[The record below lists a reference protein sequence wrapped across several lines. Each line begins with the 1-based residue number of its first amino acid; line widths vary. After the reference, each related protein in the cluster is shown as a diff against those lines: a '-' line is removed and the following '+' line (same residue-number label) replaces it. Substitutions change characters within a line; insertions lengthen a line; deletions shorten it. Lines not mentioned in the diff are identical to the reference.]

1 MPWSVERDD
10 SVLTVSITAPM
21 ASEWEALLDEV
32 NGNLDPTPLAIYVP
46 AILEGASS
54 IDDDLLRMFCVIL
67 GSLGI
72 PILPPA

>member
-1 MPWSVERDD
+1 M
-10 SVLTVSITAPM
+10 
-21 ASEWEALLDEV
+21 DEV